1 MLRCCFGL
9 ILLLIINQ
17 FINKSIF
24 FINIDIYSYYPIVC
38 MNRKLFQMNSAA
50 LVIRLLATLPMKIT
64 QANISTTNNHRQHM
78 NGIPSNSGIAHYAI
92 PLFLDSNVGWSSPHH
107 VSIMSLMEEQ
117 FDCKK

>member
-38 MNRKLFQMNSAA
+38 MNRKLFQMNIAA

-64 QANISTTNNHRQHM
+64 QADISTTNDHRQHV

-92 PLFLDSNVGWSSPHH
+92 PLMINVEWSSPHH
-107 VSIMSLMEEQ
+107 LSIMSLMEEQ